1 MMAPS
6 GALTPSS
13 DWLTRYLA
21 MAFNIWFGGLCGPV
35 TAWPGVLI
43 LPQIEPA
50 KPAILSGSAAD
61 ELFFKFASPA
71 TERRLKR
78 RPWAPCGAVVGV
90 KMFG

>member
-1 MMAPS
+1 MAPS

-21 MAFNIWFGGLCGPV
+21 MAFSIWFGGLCGPV